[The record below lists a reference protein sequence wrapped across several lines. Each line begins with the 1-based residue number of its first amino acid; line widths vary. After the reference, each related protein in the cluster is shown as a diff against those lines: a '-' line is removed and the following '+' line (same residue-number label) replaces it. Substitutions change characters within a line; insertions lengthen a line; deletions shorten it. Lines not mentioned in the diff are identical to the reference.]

1 MLTPISRSEML
12 KELRLEGKEFAE
24 IGVFKAGF
32 SQDIFSNNPKT
43 LCLVDPWRHQAPSV
57 YPADD
62 FANVSDPEFEA
73 VYAGV
78 CKIFEGKPNVRI
90 IRDFSISAVR
100 SFPDESLDFV
110 YVDAVHTYESCL
122 IDISLWW
129 HKVRPGGWMLG
140 HDYTPGPTSQA
151 IQFPGIRNA
160 VDSFCRV
167 SGRKL
172 GLMTLEPWGSW
183 GIRK

>member
-1 MLTPISRSEML
+1 MLTPMNRSEML
-12 KELRLEGKEFAE
+12 KELHIEGKEFAE
-24 IGVFKAGF
+24 VGVFKAGF
-32 SQDIFSNNPKT
+32 SQDIFSNQPKN
-43 LCLVDPWRHQAPSV
+43 LYLIDPWRHQSSSV

-62 FANVSDPEFEA
+62 FANVSDPEFDQ

-78 CKIFEGKPNVRI
+78 QEIFKGKPNVLV
-90 IRDFSISAVR
+90 IRDFSILAVKR
-100 SFPDESLDFV
+100 FSDESLDFV
-110 YVDAVHTYESCL
+110 YIDAVHTYESCL

-129 HKVRPGGWMLG
+129 HKVKPGGWILG

-160 VDSFCRV
+160 VDSFLRV

-172 GLMTLEPWGSW
+172 SLMTLEPWGSW